1 MTDGQWSMEG
11 DPLARAGAVG
21 FNQSFSSSENLP
33 GGLHSVWAGN
43 VVGVVDKYRYF
54 DDLGGGNSTYGSQIF
69 PEWTTL

>member
-11 DPLARAGAVG
+11 DPLAAV
-21 FNQSFSSSENLP
+21 QSGSINHLVQVKIMA

-54 DDLGGGNSTYGSQIF
+54 DDLGGGIFNLWISIF
-69 PEWTTL
+69 PEWTTI